1 MVFRYPH
8 PPAVAVGEVC
18 ALSNKDIAE
27 TSSGTITKEDEE
39 KLQREEIAQE
49 VTARMVR
56 APRASAH
63 SPLLLQNADATRA
76 RNAVPSP
83 NPCLRHRFR
92 ILAKIPNS
100 STTIRKRRGMRW
112 RE

>member
-18 ALSNKDIAE
+18 ALSNKDVAE
-27 TSSGTITKEDEE
+27 TSSGTLTKEDEE

-49 VTARMVR
+49 VSARMVR
-56 APRASAH
+56 APRTSAH
-63 SPLLLQNADATRA
+63 TPLLLPNADATRA
-76 RNAVPSP
+76 CNAIFSCI
-83 NPCLRHRFR
+83 PCLRHRSR
-92 ILAKIPNS
+92 TPAKIPNS
-100 STTIRKRRGMRW
+100 SSITQRRREMRW